1 MTDYLVYDVFSANA
15 FGGNQ
20 LAVIPDATALPEAD
34 LQKIAREFN
43 FSETTF
49 VFPPENAQNQAKVRI
64 FTPTME
70 IPFAGH
76 PVVGTAVALAD
87 LGVVAEGGNMVLEL
101 GVGPLPCH
109 AADGNARFTTEVP
122 LEMIATPD
130 VAQVATALGLEV
142 TDIKVDAHV
151 PTLASVGLPFT
162 ITELQTREALAR
174 ITTDVS
180 VFRAGAAQYP
190 TSLDFAQFAYYRD
203 GTTLHARMFAP
214 LDNIPEDP
222 ATGSACAALGALL
235 TEVQKAD
242 LQLVIHQGEDMGRLS
257 VIELSTQGAAVT
269 ISGAAKRIMQG
280 EFVY

>member
-20 LAVIPDATALPEAD
+20 LAIIPDATALPEAD

-49 VFPPENAQNQAKVRI
+49 VFPPENAQNYAKVRI

-87 LGVVAEGGNMVLEL
+87 LGVVADNGHMVLEL
-101 GVGPLPCH
+101 GVGPLACH

-122 LEMIATPD
+122 LELIATPD
-130 VAQVATALGLEV
+130 VAQVAAALGLEV

-180 VFRAGAAQYP
+180 VFRTGAAEYP

-235 TEVQKAD
+235 TAVENAD

-269 ISGAAKRIMQG
+269 ISGAAKRVMQG